1 MQESLGKEYV
11 SLDEMMA
18 EVVTLRGRRAHA
30 HRPFRETGRGD
41 VTTGA
46 PVPPAVPGKL
56 VVRLGEGCNGP
67 LHELVKE
74 MNGHSLGAEAAAA
87 MLLSWVEFVR
97 IEVEGVEECRDQV
110 GGLRLLSGAVMTA
123 RAAGCR
129 RGSIDD
135 FPISCQIRWR

>member
-1 MQESLGKEYV
+1 MGKAYV

-18 EVVTLRGRRAHA
+18 EAVMMRGRCAHA
-30 HRPFRETGRGD
+30 HRPYGD
-41 VTTGA
+41 TVKESFTAGA
-46 PVPPAVPGKL
+46 SVPPSVPGEF
-56 VVRLGEGCNGP
+56 VVCLGERCDGP
-67 LHELVKE
+67 LLELVKE
-74 MNGHSLGAEAAAA
+74 MDGHGLGVGAAAA
-87 MLLSWVEFVR
+87 MLLSWIEFV
-97 IEVEGVEECRDQV
+97 ELELESVEECRDQV